1 MYNKHK
7 IYVQTAKNSQNKRGL
22 KALKNTSKHLNIN
35 EIIFTYS
42 FKSKFKLQ
50 FFLGISRQLFNIFFA
65 EQFISMQKASFLS

>member
-50 FFLGISRQLFNIFFA
+50 FFS
-65 EQFISMQKASFLS
+65 E